1 MSPTRREILR
11 TAGGVAALATT
22 GAVTGCSTYQAA
34 DVPVGG
40 GTVIDG
46 TNFVVTQP
54 TKGTYKGFVR
64 VCPHAGCQVDEV
76 RDGSLLCPC
85 HGSEF
90 DITDGHVTKG
100 PATAGLGKAKV
111 TEKGGTLS
119 VSGS

>member
-22 GAVTGCSTYQAA
+22 GAVTGCSTYQNSNDVHTGPAPIKA
-34 DVPVGG
+34 VDVPVGG

-64 VCPHAGCQVDEV
+64 VCTPAGCQVD
-76 RDGSLLCPC
+76 
-85 HGSEF
+85 
-90 DITDGHVTKG
+90 
-100 PATAGLGKAKV
+100 
-111 TEKGGTLS
+111 
-119 VSGS
+119 